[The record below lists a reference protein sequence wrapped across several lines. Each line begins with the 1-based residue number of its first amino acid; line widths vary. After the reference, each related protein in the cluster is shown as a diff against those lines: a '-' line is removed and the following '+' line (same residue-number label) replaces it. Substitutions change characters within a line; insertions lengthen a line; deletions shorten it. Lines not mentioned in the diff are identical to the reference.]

1 MHFLSLLMCKILYI
15 TITNVISNKR
25 ILCTS
30 RCMSMWS
37 QNAMCR
43 LTGAYSIYRG
53 KLIQGLFTKSRNP
66 RDLPSTLTALLTLWG
81 WFRELSRLL
90 VRSFRDFSSIF
101 EEMAFSK
108 KSFDAIFSPSAAN
121 CRVRVAAWWS
131 QQQQAAAREV
141 EVEEESRVAV
151 CFTHHSLIPT
161 AHLVWWEQI
170 KLHCQLQPTT
180 DICKNI

>member
-1 MHFLSLLMCKILYI
+1 MHVYVI
-15 TITNVISNKR
+15 TECNVQVN
-25 ILCTS
+25 
-30 RCMSMWS
+30 W
-37 QNAMCR
+37 R
-43 LTGAYSIYRG
+43 LFYVQG
-53 KLIQGLFTKSRNP
+53 KSDSGPGLFTKSRNP

-121 CRVRVAAWWS
+121 CRVRVAAWWP
-131 QQQQAAAREV
+131 QQQAAAREV

-151 CFTHHSLIPT
+151 CFTPLTH
-161 AHLVWWEQI
+161 
-170 KLHCQLQPTT
+170 
-180 DICKNI
+180 

>member
-1 MHFLSLLMCKILYI
+1 MDIIMWLDIRSCIQMHFLSLLMCKILYI

-30 RCMSMWS
+30 GCMSMWS

-131 QQQQAAAREV
+131 QQQAAAREV
-141 EVEEESRVAV
+141 EVVGRGGE
-151 CFTHHSLIPT
+151 
-161 AHLVWWEQI
+161 
-170 KLHCQLQPTT
+170 
-180 DICKNI
+180 

>member
-1 MHFLSLLMCKILYI
+1 MDIIVWLDIRSCIQMHLLSLLMCNIIY
-15 TITNVISNKR
+15 ISNK
-25 ILCTS
+25 IIPCTN
-30 RCMSMWS
+30 RCMSMRS

-131 QQQQAAAREV
+131 QQQAAAREV
-141 EVEEESRVAV
+141 EVVGRGGE
-151 CFTHHSLIPT
+151 
-161 AHLVWWEQI
+161 
-170 KLHCQLQPTT
+170 
-180 DICKNI
+180 